1 MRLEYDETR
10 RAWSYLTLSCLSEIE
25 CKRLNYHTH
34 PVTTSTYRP
43 HAKINIDT
51 LVLNQPD
58 RHGNIAII
66 VVIDTFTRWIELY
79 PTPDYTVEVTTMK
92 IFEHFGRYGPPTEIL
107 TDWGAQFVNKLVGI
121 VRATYGVTFS
131 KTPIA
136 HSHENNAKVETEPSK
151 SYEVSARSSL
161 KNVLWKTRVEHSL
174 RYNTF

>member
-1 MRLEYDETR
+1 MRLGYDETR

-66 VVIDTFTRWIELY
+66 VVIDTFTRWIEMY
-79 PTPDYTVEVTTMK
+79 PISDYTAEVAAMK
-92 IFEHFGRYGPPTEIL
+92 ILEHFGRYGPPTEIF
-107 TDWGAQFVNKLVGI
+107 TDRGAQFFNKLVGI
-121 VRATYGVTFS
+121 VCSTYGVTFS

-136 HSHENNAKVETEPSK
+136 HSHENNAESWTRNQASPTK
-151 SYEVSARSSL
+151 SPRVR
-161 KNVLWKTRVEHSL
+161 LWRTCYGRLE
-174 RYNTF
+174 